1 LTELSNQRRLLR
13 ELTDE
18 VNQNV
23 TKAQVL
29 FELCKSISSSILR
42 FLDFVLNKF
51 LCIYSAISADG
62 FNLYLVDET
71 GKNMRLFTTENDE

>member
-1 LTELSNQRRLLR
+1 LH

-23 TKAQVL
+23 TKAEIL
-29 FELCKSISSSILR
+29 FELCKSITSSKYKNCFYYHLFFS
-42 FLDFVLNKF
+42 NKF
-51 LCIYSAISADG
+51 ICIYSAIAADG

-71 GKNMRLFTTENDE
+71 GTSMRLFTEENDE